1 MISIPPEGL
10 KTSAPHLLY
19 MLSLSTPVIGLAVL
33 LVGVQVVYSALDML
47 NISYGAAAVRD
58 ADTWIRD
65 GLNISDP
72 ERILAYQRSTT
83 ILSRI
88 QSWVGLA
95 ILLAIVVTEIY
106 TDLTRALTQTGLTP
120 SIQGVLLIAG
130 AVAGSRFL
138 SAPFDLYKTFVIE
151 DRFGFNNQTV
161 MLWLRDWIIGLMIG
175 LIAATLIGG
184 TVLWVIEAVPSLWP
198 VLGWLIV
205 IGVSL
210 ATMVIYPRVI
220 APLFNDFEPIESG
233 ALRDAVEDVFSRAG
247 FDCEQI
253 YEMDASRRSSHS
265 NAYFIGFGRA
275 KRVVLFDTLI
285 EQMSTNSIQ
294 AVLAHELA
302 HWKKAHIWKQLVA
315 STIQMGA
322 VFAFLWWITS
332 SEWVYTAF
340 NFPSV
345 TYAALGIGLLYAGP
359 VLGLL
364 SPVTNRLSLSHEREA
379 DDFAAETMGGPAAMT
394 QALQTLAGENL
405 QNPFPHPAYA
415 AFHMTH
421 PPIPTRIRRLREQY
435 GDDNI
440 NDGLLDGDDSSA
452 ETDGDADDDPATPAA

>member
-1 MISIPPEGL
+1 
-10 KTSAPHLLY
+10 

-95 ILLAIVVTEIY
+95 ILLAIVVTGIY

-161 MLWLRDWIIGLMIG
+161 MLWLRDWIIGLVIG

-322 VFAFLWWITS
+322 VFAFLWWIT
-332 SEWVYTAF
+332 
-340 NFPSV
+340 
-345 TYAALGIGLLYAGP
+345 I
-359 VLGLL
+359 L
-364 SPVTNRLSLSHEREA
+364 S
-379 DDFAAETMGGPAAMT
+379 GCI
-394 QALQTLAGENL
+394 
-405 QNPFPHPAYA
+405 PHLI
-415 AFHMTH
+415 FH
-421 PPIPTRIRRLREQY
+421 R
-435 GDDNI
+435 
-440 NDGLLDGDDSSA
+440 
-452 ETDGDADDDPATPAA
+452 

>member
-1 MISIPPEGL
+1 MFSV
-10 KTSAPHLLY
+10 
-19 MLSLSTPVIGLAVL
+19 STPVIGLVVL
-33 LVGVQVVYSALDML
+33 LVGVQILYSALDVL
-47 NISYGAAAVRD
+47 NLSYGTTAVRD
-58 ADTWIRD
+58 ADTWIRE
-65 GLNISDP
+65 GLGISDP
-72 ERILAYQRSTT
+72 ERMLAYQRSTT
-83 ILSRI
+83 ILSRT

-95 ILLAIVVTEIY
+95 IVLGVVLTGTY
-106 TDLTRALTQTGLTP
+106 TDLTRALTQTGLAP
-120 SIQGVLLIAG
+120 STQGVLLIVG
-130 AVAGSRFL
+130 AVVGSRL
-138 SAPFDLYKTFVIE
+138 LAAPFDLYKTFVIE
-151 DRFGFNNQTV
+151 DRFGFNNQTAL
-161 MLWLRDWIIGLMIG
+161 LWLRDWIITLVIG
-175 LIAATLIGG
+175 VIAATLIGG
-184 TVLWVIEAVPSLWP
+184 IVLWVIEAVPSLWP

-220 APLFNDFEPIESG
+220 APLFNDFEPIEFG
-233 ALRDAVEDVFSRAG
+233 ALRDAVEDVFNRAG

-285 EQMSTNSIQ
+285 EQMNTTSIQ

-302 HWKKAHIWKQLVA
+302 HWKKAHIWKQLAA

-332 SEWVYTAF
+332 SEWVYAAF
-340 NFPSV
+340 NLPSV

-359 VLGLL
+359 VLRLL

-379 DDFAAETMGGPAAMT
+379 DDFAAETMGGPTAMT

-435 GDDNI
+435 GDDTVD
-440 NDGLLDGDDSSA
+440 DGLLNEDDSPAEADGD
-452 ETDGDADDDPATPAA
+452 TDDDHDPAAPTA